1 MQNHFLIKGSILII
15 LYMSRNPNL
24 AMEFVKDYLDL
35 PLGLDLYELYI
46 KYVYHQSYTQG
57 GA

>member
-1 MQNHFLIKGSILII
+1 
-15 LYMSRNPNL
+15 
-24 AMEFVKDYLDL
+24 MEFVKDYLDL